1 MASRI
6 DRRENV
12 KTRERVDAGEAQAVV
27 RDQLE
32 ELARDGA
39 RRMLT
44 EALSEEVDAYLHR
57 GRYERTD
64 EYRGYRNG
72 NTPRRLT
79 LGAGT
84 IDLAVTRVRDIP
96 AGQVPFE
103 SKILRK
109 HQRRSDTI
117 DTTFMNLFVEGLA
130 TRDFE
135 PALRLLVGSDAP
147 LSASTIS
154 RLTRQFKE
162 QYDVFDRQDLSSHT
176 FVYIWADGI
185 YLKAGLGTEKACLMV
200 LIGADTVGKKHLIA
214 LREGYR
220 ESTESWSD
228 LIRDCHKRGLNE
240 PACWIADGALGLWAA
255 VNDQSPHSAQQRCTN
270 HKTMNVL
277 DKLPKDEQ
285 PTYGPRLRA
294 IWQADSEKAARKL
307 AAAVIHDLQEA
318 GYDRAADCL
327 EDDLDRC
334 LTFYRF
340 PEVHWSH
347 LRTTNPIESV
357 FATVRL
363 RTNAAKRFKK
373 TKSGVWLMHQVLD
386 RLSKRWHRLKS
397 AHLCPTVPLPAD
409 TRKKTKA
416 NAA

>member
-12 KTRERVDAGEAQAVV
+12 KAREREDAGEAQAVV
-27 RDQLE
+27 LDQLE

-44 EALSEEVDAYLHR
+44 EALNEEVDAYLRR

-64 EYRGYRNG
+64 EFRGYRNG
-72 NTPRRLT
+72 STPRRLT

-84 IDLAVTRVRDIP
+84 IDLTVARVRDIP
-96 AGQVPFE
+96 AGQAPFE
-103 SKILRK
+103 STILRK

-117 DTTFMNLFVEGLA
+117 DATFLNLFVEGLA

-135 PALRLLVGSDAP
+135 PALRLLAGSDAP

-162 QYDVFDRQDLSSHT
+162 QYDAFDRQDMSGHT

-228 LIRDCHKRGLNE
+228 LIRDCRKRGLNE

-340 PEVHWSH
+340 PKAHWSH

-386 RLSKRWHRLKS
+386 RLSKRWHHLKS
-397 AHLCPTVPLPAD
+397 AHLCPTIPLPAD
-409 TRKKTKA
+409 TRKKMKA